1 VLDRKGGICLF
12 KQQIREV
19 SVKLKTR
26 GGVSVI
32 YEYLRGGEC
41 NLPLIYLSTHLSLDY
56 FNFIKGN

>member
-19 SVKLKTR
+19 SVKFKTK

-32 YEYLRGGEC
+32 YKYLRGGEC
-41 NLPLIYLSTHLSLDY
+41 NLP
-56 FNFIKGN
+56 